1 MLRNS
6 KNLVFQKD
14 STLRFLVSAYLSQ
27 NIVWRWNS
35 LTDLWRHFF
44 WYSFKT
50 TVEVC
55 KPQIS
60 GFHLCLRES
69 RSSYHPSRQQRSDLT
84 SVFALFVWT
93 ESACG
98 HCGLTWLELLRE
110 HNVSQLYG
118 FLGLIFSSWSINPAA
133 DPALDILMESIKGYI
148 TSFFVFCQACF
159 VFASKRKRTSGI
171 SGIVND

>member
-1 MLRNS
+1 M
-6 KNLVFQKD
+6 
-14 STLRFLVSAYLSQ
+14 
-27 NIVWRWNS
+27 
-35 LTDLWRHFF
+35 
-44 WYSFKT
+44 
-50 TVEVC
+50 C

-133 DPALDILMESIKGYI
+133 DPALDILMESIKGYQYNFFLCILSSLFCVRFWKKTDVRHFRHCQWLDYHLLSTKLYTRGWKLPFQFEI
-148 TSFFVFCQACF
+148 TFTRSLHLIP
-159 VFASKRKRTSGI
+159 K
-171 SGIVND
+171 NN